1 MSVSEGLRDIYGRL
15 LAAYGPQGWW
25 PGDTPFEVAVG
36 AILAQATNWRN
47 AARAIANLKD
57 AGLLSPEALGRLRE
71 EEIASLIR
79 PAGFF
84 NQKAKRLRAFLD
96 LIRKHGGLEGL
107 FRLPRERLRAELL
120 SVPGIG
126 PETADSIVLYA
137 AEKPSFVIDAY
148 TRRILSRLGLISG
161 DEDYE
166 ELRRLFEDNLP
177 RDLGLYKEYH
187 ALLVRHAKE
196 HCRAR
201 PRCNGCPLADLCGL
215 EKPK

>member
-1 MSVSEGLRDIYGRL
+1 MCAFGVLWDIYARL

-36 AILAQATNWRN
+36 AILTQATSWRN
-47 AARAIANLKD
+47 AARAISNLKR
-57 AGLLSPEALGRLRE
+57 AGVLSPEAMSALSPERLAE
-71 EEIASLIR
+71 LVR

-84 NQKAKRLRAFLD
+84 NQKAARLRAFFD
-96 LIRKHGGLEGL
+96 LIERHGGLEAL
-107 FRLPRERLRAELL
+107 FRLPEGKLREELL

-137 AEKPSFVIDAY
+137 AGKPVFVIDTY
-148 TRRILSRLGLISG
+148 TRRILSRLGLITG
-161 DEDYE
+161 KEGYE
-166 ELRRLFEDNLP
+166 ELRRLFEGNLP
-177 RDLGLYKEYH
+177 REPGLYQEYH

-201 PRCNGCPLADLCGL
+201 PRCGGCPLADLCDFAQT
-215 EKPK
+215 K